1 MARTQ
6 RSGDELEFGERL
18 RRVLVTARVASGK
31 SARVLSKA
39 TDVSVDTIYALER
52 GDVLSPGFHTVYV
65 LATEMGL
72 GLDALAA
79 QVVRADDPVTQMP
92 RPASSL
98 QPQRRPTKR
107 TR

>member
-39 TDVSVDTIYALER
+39 SDVSIDTIYALER

-65 LATEMGL
+65 LVTELGL

-79 QVVRADDPVTQMP
+79 QAVLADDPATQKP
-92 RPASSL
+92 RSASSF
-98 QPQRRPTKR
+98 QPQPGPTKR

>member
-1 MARTQ
+1 MARTL

-18 RRVLVTARVASGK
+18 RQLLVAARAASGK

-65 LATEMGL
+65 LATDRGL

-79 QVVRADDPVTQMP
+79 QAVNADHPVAQMP
-92 RPASSL
+92 HPASGL
-98 QPQRRPTKR
+98 QPPAGPTRRTP
-107 TR
+107 

>member
-1 MARTQ
+1 MARTR
-6 RSGDELEFGERL
+6 RSRDELEFGERL
-18 RRVLVTARVASGK
+18 RQVLAAARAASGK

-52 GDVLSPGFHTVYV
+52 GDILSPGFHTVYL

-72 GLDALAA
+72 DLDALAA
-79 QVVRADDPVTQMP
+79 QAVDTDDPATQIP
-92 RPASSL
+92 RASRSL
-98 QPQRRPTKR
+98 QPHAGPTGR